1 MQRDCKANLKHL
13 TKLEEEAIV
22 QRILKLSKQ
31 GLTPLRSYVQEMADK
46 LLRARQSN
54 PISKN

>member
-1 MQRDCKANLKHL
+1 MRRDCKANSKRL

-31 GLTPLRSYVQEMADK
+31 GFVPLRSYVQEIVDK

-54 PISKN
+54 PVSKN